1 MEKPK
6 EGVLKVSPPL
16 KVLALRGKVTSGKA
30 QTNTPPHTPRWGPF
44 LPSGRQAKSL
54 SSQAK
59 RCVTKWAGKREAL
72 ARNNY
77 DKQTKTKAPQD
88 AGKGCVSPAKPQAH
102 GTSSS
107 GKQSSEGL
115 ISLALRREARGSCPE
130 PQLSVHLSWAAV
142 KTDSGISV
150 LDIPS
155 VSSGEE
161 TYSLGQVAQ

>member
-1 MEKPK
+1 M
-6 EGVLKVSPPL
+6 
-16 KVLALRGKVTSGKA
+16 
-30 QTNTPPHTPRWGPF
+30 
-44 LPSGRQAKSL
+44 SL
-54 SSQAK
+54 SSQSK

-115 ISLALRREARGSCPE
+115 ISLALRREAHGSCPE

-142 KTDSGISV
+142 KTDSGISI
-150 LDIPS
+150 LDILS

-161 TYSLGQVAQ
+161 TYSLGQVAQWGGMVHRHRRIFWGRKSACTEETVTPPTKRKDRFQLILRISA